1 MSAAPRPRPLTSCD
15 LAAALADGWHVLRRC
30 PRFSLGY
37 GALFTVA
44 GGLLIWAAQAFGVA
58 PMAPALAGGFLL
70 VGPAATA
77 GLVGTARRLRRG
89 EAPSMGRLL
98 STLYGAPRGLWALAL
113 FCVLIYFIWI
123 TDAGTLYSIMI
134 GEARSGLDQALPL
147 APDTARFQLFSAA
160 TGLVLASVVFAV
172 SVHTVPLMVRCHTP
186 LVGAIIA
193 SVRALATSPLSH
205 AAWALTLAA
214 GVAVSLLFPP
224 LLCASLPLL
233 AYAGDALSESCFP
246 DCMGAH

>member
-1 MSAAPRPRPLTSCD
+1 VSAAPRPRPLPTRE
-15 LAAALADGWHVLRRC
+15 LVAALAEGWHVLRRC

-37 GALFTVA
+37 GALFA
-44 GGLLIWAAQAFGVA
+44 ASGSLLIWAAQAFGVA

-70 VGPAATA
+70 VGPVAMA
-77 GLVGTARRLRRG
+77 GLVGTARRLLRG
-89 EAPSMGRLL
+89 EAPNAARLL
-98 STLYGAPRGLWALAL
+98 ATLCGAPRGLWALAL
-113 FCVLIYFIWI
+113 FCALIYFIWI

-134 GEARSGLDQALPL
+134 GEARSGLSQALPL

-172 SVHTVPLMVRCHTP
+172 TVHAVPLMVRCRTP
-186 LVGAIIA
+186 LVGAVIA

-205 AAWALTLAA
+205 AAWALTLATGIA
-214 GVAVSLLFPP
+214 ASLLFPP

-246 DCMGAH
+246 DCMAGR